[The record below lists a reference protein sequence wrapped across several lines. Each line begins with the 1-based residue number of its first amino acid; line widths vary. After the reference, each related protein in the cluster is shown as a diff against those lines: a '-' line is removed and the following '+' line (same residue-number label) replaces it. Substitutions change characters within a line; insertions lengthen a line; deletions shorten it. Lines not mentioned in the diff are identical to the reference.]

1 MPRRHKLPSASGTF
15 LAHGQ
20 SQTHTMADQDYTPH
34 VKSLESF
41 GYTRG
46 EALDALRKFDGD
58 LATAAGYLIE
68 TYPDRQAAVMSRIN
82 VVLQDQAEV
91 STPLPEPEAEE
102 TAADVPTQAEVEAER
117 DAMIEQAL
125 AAVISDPLAD
135 PTRAAALLTAANAQ
149 LYTVRNAALVSGHAA
164 HMVQKL
170 IQHLHHVVQAE
181 PMQALAD
188 ARTPAALVQLCSTVN
203 VRLQGMALLLRA
215 YSLHPEPGLVDG
227 SIVAACVDFLRTLT
241 LRDVL
246 PSLDKECSTGFPGA
260 AGLSKLTA
268 SAAKALQS
276 LASAITYLARAL
288 QELLLC
294 LRPDASTMAQLIHM
308 AVFVIC
314 ASPDGNS
321 ARVTRAAAGPLAAL
335 QVGLIPLC
343 ASLVGA
349 YPAARAEFQQAV
361 STALP
366 TLARGTAGQVKRCC
380 DVQQV
385 WYAPAIA
392 ALPASPQQ
400 ASADCFPAS
409 APDTPPQVSA
419 VSLAL
424 AACVQEV
431 IAADLAAVQ
440 RTAQR
445 AVEAVDAGSAAKAP
459 PASQSKRK
467 RRSSSQRGQAARSGE
482 PIAEPSA
489 AMSPSGTAWDPAAA
503 FASASASAT
512 RIISATVGQLLASAA
527 RAAAAPRRRKSE
539 VTSATSSSTSNKI
552 AQSICEDWV
561 LLLANPR
568 WPGAAV
574 AAGGIIA
581 AVMSALQEAA
591 AAGAPASAQKSAAV
605 YTQALGKLLPGL
617 CVARAWLASTPLYVP
632 CAAGSAERSPVLLV
646 EDEVVLQPQ
655 FAAGWAA
662 RASTTR
668 TTDSGWVCSERGC
681 KQRFDGAT
689 QAQSGPRWAAP
700 AAWLCIAMPK
710 PSAFPAAAAVHA
722 AAFASAEAGSTGSV
736 SAALQ
741 HALDTLASPHAPSAA
756 VPAATHARAAVQC
769 LMHWFQPLQALLMV
783 YDALGS
789 AVASSSEW
797 TLRSAALQALQQV
810 FVLDPHAVRL
820 PKVQQALQAALQA
833 DSATVRS
840 AGLAVLCASVEQAP
854 EQVPA
859 GMVDLLIAKL
869 GDDSKS
875 VRKRAMDA
883 LRAMVVRTELGS
895 SVLEQAA
902 LLLRILRR
910 VAVSPDGSDGVAAGA
925 VAMLRQL
932 FLADALNSSAALQF
946 ARACCAKDSTGA
958 STRVP
963 AWLLHAAQAADEAYT
978 PDRALP
984 PSVAAAAGAAAVW
997 SHRTL
1002 LLLCFMTL
1010 LAASEPSS
1018 VSYAVTGVPATG
1030 SLSLLLDALLLD
1042 DSAAKASSGSS
1053 AAVPPETS
1061 SFAVHATGSTL
1072 NVGLLSEPV
1081 QEGGAARALILGQ
1094 LLASIH
1100 AALSGQ
1106 HLSELSSARGIGAAV
1121 PEQDCQPTLP
1131 GTSTIVQPA
1140 QLAAAGMLLIAQWA
1154 ERAPRQL
1161 LPHARLL
1168 LQHLAIDEEAHLPSM
1183 AELPLV
1189 HACAALTCS
1198 SLERLASA
1206 RCLRDPVLM
1215 QSVEESM
1222 DTLLE
1227 AQTGSAAGD
1236 RASEAA
1242 QELAAAW
1249 FMAGPSSMV
1258 LQAAA
1263 SAWGALVSH
1272 APAAASDLRL
1282 RYRAADWQVTA
1293 QQVRDTLHNSGIA
1306 RERWADVLAANTK
1319 TVRRVC
1325 VALMG
1330 AGLLARAYDLDAP
1343 DRSSGSSSLLSPG
1356 RAGRRGSSGDEDDE
1370 DALSELGGVS
1380 VNSCADISD
1389 DEQCAMPAEESAAPA
1404 WVSVLPRGEVCA
1416 RLGKTALEWIAVPV
1430 PEIQAAAARAL
1441 CFIGSRD
1448 PRVLAQAGARS
1459 LLSSCLRL
1467 QRGALLQLEVLR
1479 GLIGLLRSY
1488 VLTTARGQ
1496 ARDAQVRAL
1505 AAANAELGDAPL
1517 AASEH
1522 AHQSVMGHRAGGGM
1536 FLPGTLRAL
1545 LPAVQFSLVQYG
1557 GTEQD
1562 ASWRARAA
1570 AAELLVAML
1579 DARVVDPGS
1588 LITPLSAAAADPHS
1602 AVQSWAGKGLAHLVE
1617 HHESIALSCVRD
1629 ACYAAY
1635 AGQVL
1640 QHQARGEASEFEPVV
1655 VSQLRSAWATPKLQ
1669 AVGYAPGQ
1677 EPLLAALFEAALTP
1691 RKSGSAARVTLLR
1704 QLARMVLGTERK
1716 RGAAATPRRKADAGA
1731 AAADVTSAE
1740 DALADTI
1747 RALQS
1752 RLQVGFVQW
1761 LAKLLAAMPPV
1772 KGDEPR
1778 VLCSAIAKGSEAASS
1793 TAISVL
1799 EQADEAMHA
1808 GTSPEASAADLLAAT
1823 SRVLCVATAQK
1834 LLRWYCAAYDMRNF
1848 TSSDKCSL
1856 QLGAPAFPGLALPGS
1871 LAALQ
1876 VCMPDPSTTASL
1888 FLSADE
1894 RSEAAV
1900 HAAAQ
1905 VAQLLAQSSAEF
1917 GGLTSPTS
1925 GGGGSAGPF
1934 SPGTNRTPR
1943 TPRTA
1948 DARTPRSRRTTSNA
1962 RATATSTPSAG
1973 QKRRRQP
1980 TRLATPS
1987 RISMQSSS
1995 SSEDEGSD
2003 YSAYSD
2009 E

>member
-1 MPRRHKLPSASGTF
+1 MPAGTF
-15 LAHGQ
+15 WAHGKI
-20 SQTHTMADQDYTPH
+20 QTHTMADQDYTPH

-41 GYTRG
+41 GYTKD

-82 VVLQDQAEV
+82 VVLQDQTEV
-91 STPLPEPEAEE
+91 STPLPEPEEDEAAAE
-102 TAADVPTQAEVEAER
+102 APTQAEVEAER

-170 IQHLHHVVQAE
+170 IQHLQHVVQAE

-188 ARTPAALVQLCSTVN
+188 ARTSAALVQLCSTVN

-227 SIVAACVDFLRTLT
+227 TIVAACVDFLRTLT

-321 ARVTRAAAGPLAAL
+321 ARDTRAAAGPLATL

-349 YPAARAEFQQAV
+349 YPTARAEFQQAV

-385 WYAPAIA
+385 WYTPAIA
-392 ALPASPQQ
+392 ALPAAQQQ
-400 ASADCFPAS
+400 ASTACLPAS
-409 APDTPPQVSA
+409 SPDTPPQVSA

-431 IAADLAAVQ
+431 IAADLAAVR

-445 AVEAVDAGSAAKAP
+445 TAEAVDASSPVTSP
-459 PASQSKRK
+459 PASRGKRK
-467 RRSSSQRGQAARSGE
+467 ARSSSQRGRAAHSDE

-489 AMSPSGTAWDPAAA
+489 AMPPSGSSSGSTWDAAAA
-503 FASASASAT
+503 FSFASASAT

-527 RAAAAPRRRKSE
+527 RAAAAPRRRKSD
-539 VTSATSSSTSNKI
+539 VASATSSSTSNKI
-552 AQSICEDWV
+552 VQSICEDWV
-561 LLLANPR
+561 LLLGNSR

-581 AVMSALQEAA
+581 AAMSVIQEAA
-591 AAGAPASAQKSAAV
+591 ATGAPASAQKSAAV

-617 CVARAWLASTPLYVP
+617 CVARAWLASTPLHVP
-632 CAAGSAERSPVLLV
+632 CAAASAQRSPVLLV

-655 FAAGWAA
+655 FAAGWVA

-689 QAQSGPRWAAP
+689 QAQSGPSWAVP
-700 AAWLCIAMPK
+700 AAWLCIAMPQ
-710 PSAFPAAAAVHA
+710 PSAFPTAAAVNA
-722 AAFASAEAGSTGSV
+722 AAFASAEAGSLGSLSV
-736 SAALQ
+736 ALQ
-741 HALDTLASPHAPSAA
+741 HALDTLAGPHAPSAA
-756 VPAATHARAAVQC
+756 VPAATRARAAVQC

-783 YDALGS
+783 YDALGG

-810 FVLDPHAVRL
+810 FALDPHAVRL

-840 AGLAVLCASVEQAP
+840 AGLAVLCVSVEQAP

-859 GMVDLLIAKL
+859 GMMDLLIAKL
-869 GDDSKS
+869 GDESKS

-883 LRAMVVRTELGS
+883 LRAMVVRIDLGS

-910 VAVSPDGSDGVAAGA
+910 VAASSDGSDGVAAGA

-946 ARACCAKDSTGA
+946 ARACCAKDSTGS

-963 AWLLHAAQAADEAYT
+963 AWLLHAAQAADDAYT

-997 SHRTL
+997 SHRSL

-1018 VSYAVTGVPATG
+1018 VSHAVSGVPATG

-1042 DSAAKASSGSS
+1042 DSAAKASNGSS
-1053 AAVPPETS
+1053 AAVPPESS

-1072 NVGLLSEPV
+1072 NVSLLSVPV
-1081 QEGGAARALILGQ
+1081 QEGSAARALILGQ

-1106 HLSELSSARGIGAAV
+1106 HLSDLSPARGIGAAV

-1131 GTSTIVQPA
+1131 GTSAIVQPA
-1140 QLAAAGMLLIAQWA
+1140 QLAAAGMLLITHWA

-1168 LQHLAIDEEAHLPSM
+1168 LHQLAIDEEAHLPSM

-1215 QSVEESM
+1215 QSVEAAM

-1249 FMAGPSSMV
+1249 FMAGPSSLV

-1272 APAAASDLRL
+1272 APVAASDLRL
-1282 RYRAADWQVTA
+1282 RYRAADWQVIA
-1293 QQVRDTLHNSGIA
+1293 QQVRDMLHNSGIA
-1306 RERWADVLAANTK
+1306 RERWADVLAANAK

-1356 RAGRRGSSGDEDDE
+1356 RAGRRGASDEEDDE

-1380 VNSCADISD
+1380 VNSCADMSD
-1389 DEQCAMPAEESAAPA
+1389 EEHCAMPAEESAAPA

-1430 PEIQAAAARAL
+1430 PEIQAAATRAL
-1441 CFIGSRD
+1441 CFVGSRD
-1448 PRVLAQAGARS
+1448 PRVLAQASARN

-1479 GLIGLLRSY
+1479 GLIGLLRSH

-1517 AASEH
+1517 AASEQ

-1545 LPAVQFSLVQYG
+1545 LPAIQFSLVQYG
-1557 GTEQD
+1557 GSEQD

-1570 AAELLVAML
+1570 AAELLAAML

-1602 AVQSWAGKGLAHLVE
+1602 AVQAWAGKGLAHLVE

-1635 AGQVL
+1635 AGLVL
-1640 QHQARGEASEFEPVV
+1640 QHQAAGEAGEFEPAV
-1655 VSQLRSAWATPKLQ
+1655 VSQLRAAWAAPKLQ

-1716 RGAAATPRRKADAGA
+1716 RSAAATPRRKPGAGA
-1731 AAADVTSAE
+1731 AGSDAASAE

-1761 LAKLLAAMPPV
+1761 LAKLLAALPPV

-1799 EQADEAMHA
+1799 EQADEAMQA
-1808 GTSPEASAADLLAAT
+1808 GTAPEASATDLLAAT

-1848 TSSDKCSL
+1848 ASSDKCSL

-1876 VCMPDPSTTASL
+1876 ACMPDPSTTASL
-1888 FLSADE
+1888 FTSTDE
-1894 RSEAAV
+1894 HGEAAV

-1917 GGLTSPTS
+1917 GGLTSPT
-1925 GGGGSAGPF
+1925 GGGGGGSSSAGPF
-1934 SPGTNRTPR
+1934 SPSTNRTPR

-1948 DARTPRSRRTTSNA
+1948 GARTPRSRRTTSNA

-1987 RISMQSSS
+1987 RINMQSSS